1 MTIDRNTLVFFDASC
16 LIAAVGSPS
25 GGAGFLLSLCS
36 KGYLKAVVSQPVL
49 LEAQRN
55 IQNKLGSEVL
65 RRFYTL
71 LVIIPFFLAP
81 LPNKAELLRLEKF
94 VNRKD
99 VHVIAAAL
107 EAQVLFILTLD
118 KGLLSEINRSNLG
131 VQALTPGDFIKNTL
145 PNHIDYPL
153 E

>member
-16 LIAAVGSPS
+16 LIAAVGSPA
-25 GGAGFLLSLCS
+25 GGSGFLLSLCS
-36 KGYLKAVVSQPVL
+36 RGYLRAVVSHPVL

-55 IQNKLGSEVL
+55 IQNKLGGEVL

-71 LVIIPFFLAP
+71 LIIIPFFLAP
-81 LPNKAELLRLEKF
+81 LPNKAELLRLEKL

-99 VHVIAAAL
+99 VHVIASAL
-107 EAQVLFILTLD
+107 EVQVLFILTLD
-118 KGLLSEINRSNLG
+118 KELISEINRSNLG
-131 VQALTPGDFIKNTL
+131 VQALTPGDFIKTVL
-145 PNHIDYPL
+145 PKHVDYPL

>member
-16 LIAAVGSPS
+16 LIAAVGSPA
-25 GGAGFLLSLCS
+25 GGSGFLLSLCS
-36 KGYLKAVVSQPVL
+36 RGYLRAVVSHPVL

-55 IQNKLGSEVL
+55 IQNKLGGEVL

-71 LVIIPFFLAP
+71 LIIIPFFLAP
-81 LPNKAELLRLEKF
+81 LPNKAKLLRLEKL

-99 VHVIAAAL
+99 VHVIASAL
-107 EAQVLFILTLD
+107 EVQVLFILTLD
-118 KGLLSEINRSNLG
+118 KELISEINRSNLG
-131 VQALTPGDFIKNTL
+131 VQALTPGDFIKTVL
-145 PNHIDYPL
+145 PKHVDYPL